1 MSWHFGEL
9 SSCKG
14 IHEARLTDT
23 VSPNKTVL
31 LPCSQLY
38 VCVLQQR
45 FSGNQQSDV
54 FKDDIVTFPCSLS
67 LALNH
72 NWRELFGPFFD
83 LFDVLFVGGHRFG
96 IVFHLV
102 FVFFL
107 PLCQFRVAVASS
119 WFFGD
124 EGLPCIFNFELF
136 LKDDNFSQLFCGQ
149 FVLVFVLDVVLDGF
163 EVVVEGIAAFEG
175 VGSVDFE

>member
-1 MSWHFGEL
+1 M
-9 SSCKG
+9 
-14 IHEARLTDT
+14 
-23 VSPNKTVL
+23 L
-31 LPCSQLY
+31 L
-38 VCVLQQR
+38 
-45 FSGNQQSDV
+45 
-54 FKDDIVTFPCSLS
+54 
-67 LALNH
+67 
-72 NWRELFGPFFD
+72 
-83 LFDVLFVGGHRFG
+83 VGGHRFG

-175 VGSVDFE
+175 VGSVDFEEFEEINNEFVDFVGVDGGLFGEDVGDVLDEGGVVGGEV